1 MTSEADRLGFRCLS
15 EPGEFAV
22 RIVPSGE
29 LDAAHVEELDRAVDE
44 ALGRDIRGIVLDLS
58 ELDFIDSTGLG
69 ALVRLEERARGSGRE
84 LVFARPTVAV
94 RKILRIVGLDRRF
107 RLSDD
112 EPEPRCPI
120 CDLPLASGVSRCPHC
135 GSRLP

>member
-1 MTSEADRLGFRCLS
+1 MTTEPDRLRFRCRS
-15 EPGEFAV
+15 ELGEFAV

-29 LDAAHVEELDRAVDE
+29 LDAGHVEELDRAVDE
-44 ALGRDIRGIVLDLS
+44 ALDHDIRGIVLDLS

-69 ALVRLEERARGSGRE
+69 ALVRLEERARASGRE
-84 LVFARPTVAV
+84 LVFTRPTVAV
-94 RKILRIVGLDRRF
+94 GKVLRTVGLDRRF

-120 CDLPLASGVSRCPHC
+120 CDLPLAPGVSRCPHC